1 EILVGLD
8 RVAFAFLNVV
18 GAKLTVDQVLGLT
31 GFKQVVIGD
40 VVVAHA
46 ITDHVDDVFRA
57 SGLLRRCRSHNG
69 SRNSQTSSD
78 SSSGA
83 KNARENRNVVFLET
97 LRMNVN
103 NDIRMRVG

>member
-1 EILVGLD
+1 GMCRLCLLRVVAATRGDGGHGEKVDILVGLD

-18 GAKLTVDQVLGLT
+18 GAKRSVDQVLGLP

-40 VVVAHA
+40 VVEAHA

-57 SGLLRRCRSHNG
+57 SGLLRRSRSHNG

-78 SSSGA
+78 STSGA
-83 KNARENRNVVFLET
+83 
-97 LRMNVN
+97 
-103 NDIRMRVG
+103 